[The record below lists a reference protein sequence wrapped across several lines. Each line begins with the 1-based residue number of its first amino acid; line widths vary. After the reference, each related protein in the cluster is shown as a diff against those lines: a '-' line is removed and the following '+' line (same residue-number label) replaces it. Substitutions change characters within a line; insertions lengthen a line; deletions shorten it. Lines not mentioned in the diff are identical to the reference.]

1 VNRFG
6 LLDAEPDPVPTE
18 LVIHMDERGR
28 CHRSEFVPELPG
40 NNRVHLEVGHVVK
53 AHGKR

>member
-1 VNRFG
+1 MNRFG